1 MRLLHLSDLHI
12 SRDPG
17 PDAEGV
23 DARVV
28 LAQLLHDCRHVT
40 DIDLVLVSGD
50 IADDGSREGYTD
62 ALDLV
67 ESFARQH
74 GATQAWCVGNHD
86 GRDAFSAVLGTGHR
100 DRDGQDVGR
109 PATVNACAATSVT
122 SGIRIITLDSLVP
135 GEVFG
140 RIGPEQ
146 LGCLRAALAEPAAGG
161 TVIALHHPPISVS
174 SQWAA
179 ASLQDAVAFADVLRG
194 SDVQAVLCG
203 HVHAQIS
210 GVLAGV
216 PVWVGPGVLTRI
228 DLTAPRG
235 LVRAVRGA
243 AATVVDLGGPHSP
256 LFHVLHARDPH
267 AGKQVYLVDG
277 TTWQYVD
284 DEEDRRP

>member
-135 GEVFG
+135 GDVFG

-146 LGCLRAALAEPAAGG
+146 LGWLRAGGRRDGHCAAPPAYQRVISVGCGEPAGRGG
-161 TVIALHHPPISVS
+161 VRGRPARFGRPGGPYADMFTRRS
-174 SQWAA
+174 A
-179 ASLQDAVAFADVLRG
+179 ASLPGCLSGSDPACSRG
-194 SDVQAVLCG
+194 S
-203 HVHAQIS
+203 
-210 GVLAGV
+210 
-216 PVWVGPGVLTRI
+216 T
-228 DLTAPRG
+228 
-235 LVRAVRGA
+235 
-243 AATVVDLGGPHSP
+243 
-256 LFHVLHARDPH
+256 
-267 AGKQVYLVDG
+267 
-277 TTWQYVD
+277 
-284 DEEDRRP
+284 